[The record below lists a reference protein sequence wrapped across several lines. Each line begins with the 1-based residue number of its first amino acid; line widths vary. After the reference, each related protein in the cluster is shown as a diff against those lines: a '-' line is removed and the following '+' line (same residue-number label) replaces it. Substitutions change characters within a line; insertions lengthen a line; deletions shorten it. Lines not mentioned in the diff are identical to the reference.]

1 MSRHRQTATTV
12 PAGAPHAPPPRVP
25 APRDPG
31 APLDH
36 DARRGRPHFAANDVP
51 RVRWAH
57 ENRLFCAARDGDR
70 GAREALVN
78 RYLYLAHRL
87 AHRYQL
93 GDVAVEDLEQVANL
107 ALVRAVD
114 AFDPAYG
121 TRFSSYAVPC
131 ITGALKR
138 YFRDHAW
145 AVRVPADLKTLA
157 ARVHQGQEDAVAATG
172 RHPTAAELAETAGV
186 KVEDVVEARLVQQA
200 YRAKLLSQPVESDD
214 GDDELSLLDSLGEPD
229 AELERVVDRAAL
241 DAMLEQLDQDAR
253 LAVEL
258 YYREELTQTEIA
270 DRLGCSQMQ
279 ISRIIRGALVR
290 LQATPDAGAS
300 ARLDAV
306 A

>member
-1 MSRHRQTATTV
+1 MPRHRQTAANV
-12 PAGAPHAPPPRVP
+12 PAGAPHAPPPWVP

-70 GAREALVN
+70 VAREGLVK
-78 RYLYLAHRL
+78 RYLYLARRL
-87 AHRYQL
+87 AHRYQRPEVP
-93 GDVAVEDLEQVANL
+93 GEDLEQVASL

-157 ARVHQGQEDAVAATG
+157 ARVHQGQEDVVAATG
-172 RHPTAAELAETAGV
+172 RHPTATELAETAGV

-214 GDDELSLLDSLGEPD
+214 GDERSLLDALGEPD

-241 DAMLEQLDQDAR
+241 DARLEQLDRDAR
-253 LAVEL
+253 VAVQL
-258 YYREELTQTEIA
+258 YYREELAQTEIA

-279 ISRIIRGALVR
+279 ISRIIRGALVQ

-300 ARLDAV
+300 ARLDA
-306 A
+306 AA

>member
-1 MSRHRQTATTV
+1 MPRHRQTAASV
-12 PAGAPHAPPPRVP
+12 PAGAPHAPPPWVP

-31 APLDH
+31 APLEH

-70 GAREALVN
+70 GAREALVK
-78 RYLYLAHRL
+78 RYLYLARRL
-87 AHRYQL
+87 AHRYERPEAP
-93 GDVAVEDLEQVANL
+93 GEDLEQVASL

-145 AVRVPADLKTLA
+145 AVRVPAELKTLA
-157 ARVHQGQEDAVAATG
+157 ARVHQGQEDIVAATG
-172 RHPTAAELAETAGV
+172 RHPTATELAETAGV
-186 KVEDVVEARLVQQA
+186 KVEDVVEARLVQRA
-200 YRAKLLSQPVESDD
+200 YRAKLLSQPVESDE
-214 GDDELSLLDSLGEPD
+214 GDELSLLDGLGEPD

-241 DAMLEQLDQDAR
+241 DAMLEQLEQGAR
-253 LAVEL
+253 RAVEL